1 MVCCNL
7 FTNLTLA
14 IMNHGKY
21 VFAQVMEMFQH
32 YRFDQCVEK
41 YHGERFVKNLS
52 CREQFLAMSFGQ
64 LSYRES
70 LRDTVSC
77 LFAHKQKLYHLG
89 FSSIIARSTLAE
101 ANEKRDWNI
110 YWDFAQ
116 LLIKEARPLYVN
128 DSSFSLDL
136 ENACYAVD
144 STSIDLCLS
153 LFPWSPYMKTKASIK
168 LHMVLDMRGS
178 IPAFFNMTSGKVGD
192 VNFLDLIVFEVGAFY
207 VMDRGY
213 IDFERLYAIHK
224 AEAFFVTRAKR
235 HMRFER
241 RYSNRVTEN
250 GVRCDQIIFLTDS
263 ETKKK
268 YPETLRRIKYY
279 DEETETMYIFLTN
292 NFTVS
297 AKTIADLYKNR
308 WKVEL
313 FFKWI
318 KQHLKI
324 KMFWG
329 HSENAVK
336 TQICIAISAYL
347 IVAILK
353 KKLKIE
359 KNIYEILQILSISLF
374 DKTPLLELFSCREI
388 QLLDKGDENMATLFD
403 G

>member
-7 FTNLTLA
+7 FTNSN
-14 IMNHGKY
+14 ISFMNHGKY
-21 VFAQVMEMFQH
+21 VFAQVMEIFHH
-32 YRFDQCVEK
+32 YRFDQCVAK
-41 YHGERFVKNLS
+41 YNGEYFVKNLS
-52 CREQFLAMSFGQ
+52 CREQFLAMAFGQ

-77 LFAHKQKLYHLG
+77 LSAHKQKLYHLG
-89 FSSIIARSTLAE
+89 FGSIIARSTLAE

-116 LLIKEARPLYVN
+116 LLIQEARPLYVN
-128 DSSFSLDL
+128 DESFSLDL

-153 LFPWSPYMKTKASIK
+153 LFPWFPYMKTKASIK

-178 IPAFFNMTSGKVGD
+178 IPTFFNMTSGKVSD
-192 VNFLDLIVFEVGAFY
+192 VCFLDLMTFESGAFY

-213 IDFERLYAIHK
+213 IDFARLYVIHK
-224 AEAFFVTRAKR
+224 AGAFFVTRAKIR
-235 HMRFER
+235 MRCKR
-241 RYSNRVTEN
+241 RYSNGVTEN
-250 GVRCDQIIFLTDS
+250 DVRCDQIIFLTDS

-268 YPETLRRIKYY
+268 YPETMRRIKYY
-279 DEETETMYIFLTN
+279 DSETETMYVFLTN
-292 NFTVS
+292 NLLVS
-297 AKTIADLYKNR
+297 AKTIADLYRNR

-336 TQICIAISAYL
+336 TQICIAICSYL

-353 KKLKIE
+353 KKLKID
-359 KNIYEILQILSISLF
+359 KNIYEILQILSVSLF

-388 QLLDKGDENMATLFD
+388 QHFSKGDENMATLFD

>member
-1 MVCCNL
+1 
-7 FTNLTLA
+7 
-14 IMNHGKY
+14 
-21 VFAQVMEMFQH
+21 MFLLKLWRYFIIIDLINVLQ
-32 YRFDQCVEK
+32 K
-41 YHGERFVKNLS
+41 LS

-64 LSYRES
+64 LSCRES

-77 LFAHKQKLYHLG
+77 LSAHKQKLYHLG
-89 FSSIIARSTLAE
+89 FGGVIARSTLAE

-116 LLIKEARPLYVN
+116 LLIKEARSLYV
-128 DSSFSLDL
+128 DDLSFSIDL

-153 LFPWSPYMKTKASIK
+153 LFPWSPYMKTKGSIK

-178 IPAFFNMTSGKVGD
+178 IPTFFNMTNGKVSD
-192 VNFLDLIVFEVGAFY
+192 VSFLDLMTFEPGAFY

-213 IDFERLYAIHK
+213 IDFARLYVVHK
-224 AEAFFVTRAKR
+224 AGAFFVTRAKVR
-235 HMRFER
+235 MRCKR
-241 RYSNRVTEN
+241 RYSNKVNEN
-250 GVRCDQIIFLTDS
+250 DVRCDQIIFLTDS
-263 ETKKK
+263 ETKRK

-279 DEETETMYIFLTN
+279 DDETEMMYVFLTN

-336 TQICIAISAYL
+336 TQICIAISSYL

-353 KKLKIE
+353 KKLKID
-359 KNIYEILQILSISLF
+359 KNIYEILQILSVSLF
-374 DKTPLLELFSCREI
+374 DKIPLLELFSSNET
-388 QLLDKGDENMATLFD
+388 QPHDHGDENMATLFD
-403 G
+403 C